1 MSNIQ
6 VTVGGF
12 SSSSDDTFSQYIP
25 IVVYTNQVSVKTFA
39 AYKSDLATD
48 HTISWGLQSASLG
61 NDVSIFQIYPIGVN
75 SSIVEKI
82 QEISALEYDY
92 ILNYPSMTVDPNG
105 RLISAPIFIDKI
117 DQFRKN
123 KLSDTISKS
132 TQTTVATWTPSGGI
146 IQYKDINA
154 QNALY
159 PVETDEESGE
169 KVYPSYS
176 STLSANENNFGN
188 SHNLAADLSSDVFS
202 MIQGIDRPLLGDANY
217 PVSTDGAGT
226 TEKKKF
232 CRRIYNLNSFNF
244 GNYPINKR
252 SFYIAVKPNTLTN
265 AAIYIDWGY
274 NRIDITKDGV
284 CISCAEK
291 KWFDEYGKITEGQP
305 YPPAE
310 KEQGT
315 ESESK
320 PKESEYVNRRRMF
333 LGETAPLGTPAFL
346 NENKI
351 QQLANGYSLLVYPQ
365 CGGIALQTGIDF
377 GVSIDAE
384 DVKIS
389 KGRGVFCPVGESKD
403 SFSPPLLDWYKDKKA
418 TSAGN
423 KSGSTTVAGA
433 IQLIG
438 NKTEEMSNINLIA
451 NNCTVNFFYTPLY
464 FIAYSRFRLYFSG
477 AKSQPSNSNTGTG
490 TDTGTDPT
498 SPPKK
503 FTQTAAKFY
512 TQKKTADASGSIS
525 PQRKAFLEIT
535 FYGTLIYATADNSSC
550 SLSTQQAYHTASDSQ
565 ADRYYFDFEIKLTDK
580 HSTGLMTS
588 PIEIIGVIIIEQS
601 SMLTSL
607 LETDHGEFS
616 LGSNASCKSNSIKVL
631 GKSVLNKWQDAIQN
645 VSVNWTQQ
653 GGTGTITLD
662 RYALR
667 GGDQLDIIKQKIG
680 GIQLSVSGGTNYS
693 RGVIFTGLATKMSFA
708 SSFNSDTI
716 TVTLQGIQRKL
727 QDLKIVNAPYF
738 DGDKVETVL
747 NYFKCYAGIKIETNG
762 GSVLTPTSTNFG
774 KPALD
779 LKMGTSVLQGLKQ
792 LGHQTGCRLIL
803 QPDGGIDFRVQ
814 DSKTAIPPPYGD
826 KDSITA
832 SEIIQFSIQPA
843 LNNLH
848 NFLAIASYRKTKKGN
863 QIKFL
868 GTQTMGFPANYKY
881 GNLKTEPDI
890 PWSRVTAEFINTAL
904 EPEDLEVQYTKR
916 SNKAK
921 YYFLNVNV
929 TILGHGNINLYQK
942 VTLPLTGEG
951 NANYFV
957 TGISHNVDLASK
969 KWTTTLTLEQ
979 EV

>member
-1 MSNIQ
+1 MSNIT
-6 VTVGGF
+6 VTVGSF
-12 SSSSDDTFSQYIP
+12 ESSSDKTFNQYIP

-39 AYKSDLATD
+39 AYRPDLTDD

-61 NDVSIFQIYPIGVN
+61 NDVSTFQIYPIGVN
-75 SSIVEKI
+75 GDIVTQI
-82 QEISALEYDY
+82 QKISALEYDY

-105 RLISAPIFIDKI
+105 RLISAPIFVDKI

-123 KLSDTISKS
+123 KLSISEPYPGS
-132 TQTTVATWTPSGGI
+132 ELIQTTVATWTPSGGI
-146 IQYKDINA
+146 IQYTNINA
-154 QNALY
+154 QDALY
-159 PVETDEESGE
+159 PYGSDADPKE
-169 KVYPSYS
+169 YPIYNSP
-176 STLSANENNFGN
+176 LIANENNFGN

-217 PVSTDGAGT
+217 PVIEGD
-226 TEKKKF
+226 EMKKF
-232 CRRIYNLNSFNF
+232 CRRIYNLSSFDFENCPE
-244 GNYPINKR
+244 NYQ

-265 AAIYIDWGY
+265 AAIYIDWGC

-291 KWFDEYGKITEGQP
+291 EWFDGCGKITEGQP
-305 YPPAE
+305 YPPSE
-310 KEQGT
+310 QESNSNQNSNSKE
-315 ESESK
+315 
-320 PKESEYVNRRRMF
+320 PKYVNRRRMF
-333 LGETAPLGTPAFL
+333 LGETTPLGTPAFL
-346 NENKI
+346 NGNKI

-403 SFSPPLLDWYKDKKA
+403 RFDPPLLDWYKGKKGV
-418 TSAGN
+418 S
-423 KSGSTTVAGA
+423 SGTNTGTTTVAGA

-438 NKTEEMSNINLIA
+438 NATEKMSNINLIA

-477 AKSQPSNSNTGTG
+477 AKSQPSNSDSGSGSGSGSN
-490 TDTGTDPT
+490 
-498 SPPKK
+498 SNI
-503 FTQTAAKFY
+503 FTPTAAKFY
-512 TQKKTADASGSIS
+512 TQKKTSDASGSINS
-525 PQRKAFLEIT
+525 QRMPFLEIT
-535 FYGTLIYATADNSSC
+535 FYGTLIYATANNSSL
-550 SLSTQQAYHTASDSQ
+550 SDILSTRQAYHTASDSQ
-565 ADRYYFDFEIKLTDK
+565 ADRYYFDFTIDLTKK

-588 PIEIIGVIIIEQS
+588 PLEIIGVIIIEQS
-601 SMLTSL
+601 SMLRSL
-607 LETDHGEFS
+607 LETDHGTFS
-616 LGSNASCKSNSIKVL
+616 LNKKSFQVL
-631 GKSVLNKWQDAIQN
+631 GQTVLDKWQNAIQN

-662 RYALR
+662 RYALLN
-667 GGDQLDIIKQKIG
+667 GDQLDIIKQKIG
-680 GIQLSVSGGTNYS
+680 GISLDVSGGIYTGEDYTYTPG
-693 RGVIFTGLATKMSFA
+693 RIFTGLATKMSFA

-738 DGDKVETVL
+738 DGDTVETVL
-747 NYFKCYAGIKIETNG
+747 SYFKCYAGINIETDAG
-762 GSVLTPTSTNFG
+762 QVLTPTSSNFG

-792 LGHQTGCRLIL
+792 LGHRTGCRLIL
-803 QPDGGIDFRVQ
+803 QPDGGIDFRFQ
-814 DSKTAIPPPYGD
+814 NPTTAIPPPYGD
-826 KDSITA
+826 KTNIDVT
-832 SEIIQFSIQPA
+832 EIIQFSIQPA

-848 NFLAIASYRKTKKGN
+848 NFLAIASYRQTKKGN

-881 GNLKTEPDI
+881 GNLPTEPDI
-890 PWSRVTAEFINTAL
+890 PWSRVTAEFIDTAL
-904 EPEDLEVQYTKR
+904 DTVGLDNQWTKR

-929 TILGHGNINLYQK
+929 TILGHGDIDLYQK

-951 NANYFV
+951 KADYFV

-979 EV
+979 QV